1 MEYGVYKEEN
11 KEGFIGET
19 KTLDLE
25 KINAETVEEASDI
38 EEMINDIEGVEESP
52 LEEVTNN
59 EELATEEV
67 IEG

>member
-11 KEGFIGET
+11 KEGYIGET
-19 KTLDLE
+19 KPLDLE
-25 KINAETVEEASDI
+25 KINAETVETSDI
-38 EEMINDIEGVEESP
+38 EEIKGVEEAP